1 MWAGVIGDKG
11 DEKKDDEGSEEEDE
25 EDNEQDEE
33 EKQMDL
39 ARTEALLLSSSGD
52 DEEEEDEGQEAEEGG
67 EASTGEW
74 CDRCLFV
81 VCAFI
86 RTVLC
91 RYLCCDA
98 VSARRA
104 QGAPPGARAA
114 AAAAAS
120 RALAASAGL
129 ARAQGRGGR
138 FVRLLVESWLRQ
150 PAAEEEPV
158 VRWRVWSAGRLD
170 GGDKQECDNGE
181 DDARGLGEEDKMI
194 TVR

>member
-1 MWAGVIGDKG
+1 MWAGPIGDKG
-11 DEKKDDEGSEEEDE
+11 DAKKVDEQSEEEDE
-25 EDNEQDEE
+25 EEEEEDEEQRQRDNE
-33 EKQMDL
+33 
-39 ARTEALLLSSSGD
+39 RTEALLLSSSDD

-81 VCAFI
+81 VCAFM

-129 ARAQGRGGR
+129 ARAQGQGGR
-138 FVRLLVESWLRQ
+138 FVRLLVESWLNQ
-150 PAAEEEPV
+150 PAAEEEQF
-158 VRWRVWSAGRLD
+158 VRWRVRSAGRW
-170 GGDKQECDNGE
+170 
-181 DDARGLGEEDKMI
+181 
-194 TVR
+194 